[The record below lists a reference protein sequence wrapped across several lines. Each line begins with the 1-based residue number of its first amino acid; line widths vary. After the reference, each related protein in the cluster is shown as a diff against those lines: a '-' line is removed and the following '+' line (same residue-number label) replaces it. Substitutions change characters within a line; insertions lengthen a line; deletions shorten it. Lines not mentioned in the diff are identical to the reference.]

1 MGITAHRL
9 GQRCPFPIHPHRALV
24 GIVVEP
30 TQQILATPASNG
42 DREPRTGAVV
52 LVVGGSGGIG
62 RAVAAAVAEPG
73 ATVVVHY
80 SSNES
85 AAKETAM
92 VAEASGAD
100 AMYVHADITD
110 DRSVRQMFRQ
120 IRSTFGRLDVLVN
133 SAGITNDGYT
143 LMMSTAKFESVVQVN
158 LVGAFRCAR
167 DALKMMASQKSGS
180 IVNVSSLIGIL
191 GWEGQANYSA
201 AKGGLIAL
209 TKSMAREVI
218 GFGVRVNAVA
228 PGLIDTEM
236 LRTIPSQHLDL
247 YKNCIG
253 MKRFGRP
260 EEVADVV
267 AFLASDKASYITGET
282 IIVDGGMSR
291 QLIY

>member
-1 MGITAHRL
+1 
-9 GQRCPFPIHPHRALV
+9 
-24 GIVVEP
+24 VVEP
-30 TQQILATPASNG
+30 NQQTLATPPSNG
-42 DREPRTGAVV
+42 GRKPPTGAVA

-62 RAVAAAVAEPG
+62 RAVAAAFAEPG
-73 ATVVVHY
+73 ASVVVQY
-80 SSNES
+80 SSNEA
-85 AAKETAM
+85 AAKETAL
-92 VAEASGAD
+92 VVESSGAH

-133 SAGITNDGYT
+133 TAGITNDGYT

-158 LVGAFRCAR
+158 LIGAFRCAR

-180 IVNVSSLIGIL
+180 IINVSSLIGIL

-209 TKSMAREVI
+209 TKSMAREVV

-236 LRTIPSQHLDL
+236 LRTIPSEHLDL

-260 EEVADVV
+260 DEVANVI

-291 QLIY
+291 QFIY

>member
-1 MGITAHRL
+1 
-9 GQRCPFPIHPHRALV
+9 
-24 GIVVEP
+24 VVEP
-30 TQQILATPASNG
+30 TQKILSTPASTS
-42 DREPRTGAVV
+42 DREPPTGAVV

-62 RAVAAAVAEPG
+62 RAVTAALAEPG

-80 SSNES
+80 SSNEA
-85 AAKETAM
+85 AAKETAL
-92 VAEASGAD
+92 VVEASGAD
-100 AMYVHADITD
+100 AMYVQADITD

-120 IRSTFGRLDVLVN
+120 IRSKFGRLDVLVN

-143 LMMSTAKFESVVQVN
+143 LMMSTAKFESVIQVN
-158 LVGAFRCAR
+158 LVGAFRCSR
-167 DALKMMASQKSGS
+167 EALKLMASQKSGS

-228 PGLIDTEM
+228 PGLIATEM
-236 LRTIPSQHLDL
+236 LRTIPSEQLEL
-247 YKNCIG
+247 YKLCIG

-267 AFLASDKASYITGET
+267 AFLASEKASYITGET

-291 QLIY
+291 QFIY